1 MSSVDVKQPIFS
13 TDKSEIFDVTI
24 PGPVDTMNGKETSE
38 QYCTSITWN
47 LGNPLDPNMQYDI
60 FKWKILSSLLF
71 DGHNS
76 PFYQELIESGYGDDF
91 SANTGLDS
99 TTALLSF
106 TVGLNYLTK
115 QKLIILMK
123 KLWKSL
129 IIKSFPN

>member
-1 MSSVDVKQPIFS
+1 
-13 TDKSEIFDVTI
+13 
-24 PGPVDTMNGKETSE
+24 MNGKETSE

-91 SANTGLDS
+91 LQILGWTQPPRCFRLLLVS
-99 TTALLSF
+99 TT
-106 TVGLNYLTK
+106 
-115 QKLIILMK
+115 
-123 KLWKSL
+123 
-129 IIKSFPN
+129 

>member
-1 MSSVDVKQPIFS
+1 
-13 TDKSEIFDVTI
+13 
-24 PGPVDTMNGKETSE
+24 
-38 QYCTSITWN
+38 
-47 LGNPLDPNMQYDI
+47 MQYDI

-115 QKLIILMK
+115 QKVDNFNE

>member
-1 MSSVDVKQPIFS
+1 
-13 TDKSEIFDVTI
+13 
-24 PGPVDTMNGKETSE
+24 
-38 QYCTSITWN
+38 
-47 LGNPLDPNMQYDI
+47 MQYDI

-123 KLWKSL
+123 SYG
-129 IIKSFPN
+129 NH